1 MRTERVK
8 RVATHGHTL
17 YNPLVS
23 THRAR
28 GPARPWP
35 WPLRARESEPRA
47 RAGAVSMI
55 KFDLKTGVME
65 GAADPRR
72 PGLALGA

>member
-1 MRTERVK
+1 MLA
-8 RVATHGHTL
+8 VAHA
-17 YNPLVS
+17 S
-23 THRAR
+23 TMAFSA
-28 GPARPWP
+28 PA
-35 WPLRARESEPRA
+35 LSAPRA